1 VLAKGLLKLQHERR
15 EIGFLSARVTEEES
29 SREQSWTLRVE
40 SPASAEDFRE
50 HLTDGSSMS
59 LVMVTRDGE
68 RLSGEAYIAT
78 ISDGTDTA
86 TVVVLT
92 GAGPLRH
99 T

>member
-1 VLAKGLLKLQHERR
+1 MLAKSLLRLQHERR
-15 EIGFLSARVTEEES
+15 DIGFLGARVTEEES
-29 SREQSWTLRVE
+29 SRNPSWALRIE
-40 SPASAEDFRE
+40 SPANAEEFRD

-68 RLSGEAYIAT
+68 RLSGEAYVAT
-78 ISDGTDTA
+78 ISDGMDTA